1 MDKFKKYLFWGALAL
16 FIYMPFHIFL
26 SQWLSTYTGG
36 LELWKGAKDAFT
48 ALLTAG
54 LVGTVMW
61 TRKYTRL
68 YLQFL
73 LIALIY
79 LVLHLVIMFGTD
91 QPYDTGLL
99 ATVYNNRLIW
109 YLLIGYSLALLVPK
123 LAQPRKIAKIFLI
136 ISTIVCI
143 VALAQWI
150 LPKDIMT
157 HFGYSVD
164 RGVKPMFY
172 IDDKLDFPRV
182 FSTIRDPNSLGAF
195 LMIGSTLSL
204 LCLVRFWNTSKRTL
218 FAGLEIL
225 HGLII
230 VLTFSRSAMI
240 GTFIAHSLAL
250 GFVFRKQLI
259 AFLKRYALML
269 AALMLVVSL
278 GVFTARDQYVVQN
291 VLLHSDES
299 TVLDDPNELRIKL
312 FQASVE
318 GIADD
323 PEGHGPGTAG
333 LVSTRLPQG
342 LLTENY
348 YLQIAYEV
356 GVVGLLIF
364 LGFLYLILRELWI
377 RRDRLVTQALLA
389 SFAGLA
395 FASLLFHVWANEAV
409 ALAWFMLAGLMIG
422 QPIKRPKAQK
432 NLNRRNF
439 WRSIFR

>member
-16 FIYMPFHIFL
+16 FVYMPFHIFL

-36 LELWKGAKDAFT
+36 LEVWKGAKDAFT
-48 ALLTAG
+48 AFLTAG

-61 TRKYTRL
+61 TRRYTRL

-73 LIALIY
+73 LIALVY
-79 LVLHLVIMFGTD
+79 LVLHLVIMLGTD

-123 LAQPRKIAKIFLI
+123 LAQPRRIAKIFLI
-136 ISTIVCI
+136 ISTIVCVI
-143 VALAQWI
+143 ALAQWI

-182 FSTIRDPNSLGAF
+182 FSTVRDPNSLGAF

-204 LCLVRFWNTSKRTL
+204 LGLLRFWQTSKRML
-218 FAGLEIL
+218 FAGLTLL

-230 VLTFSRSAMI
+230 LLTFSRSAFI
-240 GTFIAHSLAL
+240 GAFIANLTALA
-250 GFVFRKQLI
+250 FVFRERLV
-259 AFLKRYALML
+259 ALLKRYVVFL
-269 AALMLVVSL
+269 AVVVVMF
-278 GVFTARDQYVVQN
+278 GVGFVAARDHYVVQN
-291 VLLHSDES
+291 VVLHSDES
-299 TVLDDPNELRIKL
+299 TVLDDPNELRVKL
-312 FQASVE
+312 FQTSVE

-356 GVVGLLIF
+356 GVIGLLIF
-364 LGFLYLILRELWI
+364 LGFLYLVLRELWM
-377 RRDRLVTQALLA
+377 RRGRLIVQALLA
-389 SFAGLA
+389 SFVGLA
-395 FASLLFHVWANEAV
+395 FMNLLLHAWANEAV
-409 ALAWFMLAGLMIG
+409 ALAWFMMAGLMIG
-422 QPIKRPKAQK
+422 QPARAAAKRKTAGSTSVSK
-432 NLNRRNF
+432 R
-439 WRSIFR
+439 

>member
-1 MDKFKKYLFWGALAL
+1 MDKFKKYLFWAALAL

-54 LVGTVMW
+54 LVGAVMW

-73 LIALIY
+73 LIALVY
-79 LVLHLVIMFGTD
+79 LVLHLIVMLATD
-91 QPYDTGLL
+91 QPTDTGLL

-123 LAQPRKIAKIFLI
+123 LPRPRTVAKVFLI
-136 ISTIVCI
+136 VSTIVCVI
-143 VALAQWI
+143 ALAQWI
-150 LPKDIMT
+150 LPKDILT

-204 LCLVRFWNTSKRTL
+204 LCLVRFWNTSRRM
-218 FAGLEIL
+218 FFMGLEIL

-230 VLTFSRSAMI
+230 LLTFSRSAMI
-240 GTFIAHSLAL
+240 GTFIAHALAL
-250 GFVFRKQLI
+250 AFVFRDQLL
-259 AFLKRYALML
+259 AFLKRYVLVL
-269 AALMLVVSL
+269 VGLLVVVCL
-278 GVFTARDQYVVQN
+278 GLFAARDQYVVQN

-299 TVLDDPNELRIKL
+299 TVLDDPNELRVKL
-312 FQASVE
+312 FQTTVD
-318 GIADD
+318 GVADD

-333 LVSTRLPQG
+333 LVSTRLPNG

-356 GVVGLLIF
+356 GMVGLLIF
-364 LGFLYLILRELWI
+364 LAFLYLVLRELWL
-377 RRDRLVTQALLA
+377 RRDRLIVQALLA
-389 SFAGLA
+389 SFVGLA
-395 FASLLFHVWANEAV
+395 FMNLLLHTWANEAV

-422 QPIKRPKAQK
+422 QPIRTTSKEKVV
-432 NLNRRNF
+432 
-439 WRSIFR
+439 

>member
-1 MDKFKKYLFWGALAL
+1 MDKFKKYLFWAALAL

-48 ALLTAG
+48 ALLTAALIG
-54 LVGTVMW
+54 SVMW

-68 YLQFL
+68 YLSFL
-73 LIALIY
+73 AIALVY
-79 LVLHLVIMFGTD
+79 LVLHLILLFATD

-109 YLLIGYSLALLVPK
+109 YLLIGYSLALLVPR
-123 LAQPRKIAKIFLI
+123 LAQPRTVTKVFLI
-136 ISTIVCI
+136 VSSVVCVI
-143 VALAQWI
+143 ALAQWV

-195 LMIGSTLSL
+195 LIIGSTLSL
-204 LCLVRFWNTSKRTL
+204 LGLLRFWQTSKRMLFTGLTL
-218 FAGLEIL
+218 L

-230 VLTFSRSAMI
+230 FLTFSRSAFI
-240 GTFIAHSLAL
+240 GAFIANLTAL
-250 GFVFRKQLI
+250 VFVFRERLLTL
-259 AFLKRYALML
+259 FKRYAVLL
-269 AALMLVVSL
+269 AVATVMF
-278 GVFTARDQYVVQN
+278 GVGFVAARDHYVVQN
-291 VLLHSDES
+291 VVLHSDES
-299 TVLDDPNELRIKL
+299 TVLDDPNELRVKL
-312 FQASVE
+312 FQTSVE
-318 GIADD
+318 GVADD

-333 LVSTRLPQG
+333 LVSTRLPNG

-356 GVVGLLIF
+356 GLVGLIIF
-364 LGFLYLILRELWI
+364 LALLYLILRELWQ
-377 RRDRLVTQALLA
+377 RRDRLVAQALLA

-395 FASLLFHVWANEAV
+395 FMSLLIHTWSNEAV
-409 ALAWFMLAGLMIG
+409 ALAWFMMAGLMIG
-422 QPIKRPKAQK
+422 QPVKTSKKVSKKPKA
-432 NLNRRNF
+432 
-439 WRSIFR
+439 